1 MTNTITDMEDSLVD
15 DLERAEAT
23 IADIEK
29 ICRNADQ
36 YDTRTLVAMILQR
49 INRIDTPRKDK

>member
-1 MTNTITDMEDSLVD
+1 MTITITDMEDSLID

-23 IADIEK
+23 IEDIKK

-36 YDTRTLVAMILQR
+36 YDTRTIVAMILQR
-49 INRIDTPRKDK
+49 INRIDAITHTK